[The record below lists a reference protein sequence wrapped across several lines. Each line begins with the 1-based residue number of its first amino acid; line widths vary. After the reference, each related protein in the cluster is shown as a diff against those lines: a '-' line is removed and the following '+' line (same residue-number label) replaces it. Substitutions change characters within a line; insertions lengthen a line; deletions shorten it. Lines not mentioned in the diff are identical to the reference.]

1 MMVAPEPS
9 GSQCNRHNAKTIP
22 TRHGGM
28 LLPVRPSVVV
38 CDDRVVAA
46 SPKSVRIVTLVV
58 DWIGI
63 VLAARF
69 IRDMVESYPKSKNL
83 EQRGIQAA

>member
-1 MMVAPEPS
+1 
-9 GSQCNRHNAKTIP
+9 
-22 TRHGGM
+22 M

-38 CDDRVVAA
+38 PDDRVIPA
-46 SPKSVRIVTLVV
+46 SPNERAVTLVV
-58 DWIGI
+58 DWVGI

-69 IRDMVESYPKSKNL
+69 IRDMVESYPKSRNL